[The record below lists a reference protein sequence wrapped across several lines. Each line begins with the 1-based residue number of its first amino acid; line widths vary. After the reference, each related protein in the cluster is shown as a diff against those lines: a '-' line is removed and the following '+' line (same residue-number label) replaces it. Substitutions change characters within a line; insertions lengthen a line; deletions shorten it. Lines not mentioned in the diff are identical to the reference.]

1 MHYSNDPGNK
11 EYRQLLRRDQTPTE
25 RMLWRY
31 LQRKQILGLK
41 FRRQHGFGCYV
52 MDFYCPT
59 IRLCIEIDGEVHNDE
74 KVKKKDE
81 DRTTFLNS
89 KGITVLRFSNEEIE
103 KNCQQVAEQ
112 IKEFINSKN
121 WGYRYDRRPPTP

>member
-1 MHYSNDPGNK
+1 
-11 EYRQLLRRDQTPTE
+11 
-25 RMLWRY
+25 
-31 LQRKQILGLK
+31 
-41 FRRQHGFGCYV
+41 

-81 DRTTFLNS
+81 DRTAFLNS